1 MYCLVAATTWML
13 KTKHGLFRQSFF
25 DEPMT
30 QHPDM
35 PDEEF
40 TAPSSG
46 VLNALA
52 KERALTRIG
61 YFVTTK
67 RRGKQVDVWA
77 VLNWFV
83 QLANEDLAKIPP
95 TKLKQRVA
103 EYRALQEAS
112 VYSFGSGGFSNVP
125 PTLETFLQ
133 LQRTVKEDLNQLLRT
148 GSLTT
153 GPFSVKLFVHCPLN
167 SPGVKDANRPTHPIY
182 RGEYY
187 GAKENEGAIG
197 NETLTYVYSRC
208 LQQFG
213 HMLRRCPYCSNLFLQ
228 KRLVLSKKREGTYCR
243 DSCRT
248 LSRRKRLKEKK
259 ADEAARVKL
268 KSKKRRAHRATTRR
282 RVSHGKK
289 RR

>member
-1 MYCLVAATTWML
+1 ML
-13 KTKHGLFRQSFF
+13 KTKHSLYRQWLLN
-25 DEPMT
+25 EPMT
-30 QHPDM
+30 QPPDL
-35 PDEEF
+35 PDDEF

-95 TKLKQRVA
+95 AKLKQRVA

-112 VYSFGSGGFSNVP
+112 VYSFNSGGHSNVP
-125 PTLETFLQ
+125 PTLESFLQ
-133 LQRTVKEDLNQLLRT
+133 LQTTVMEYLDQLLRT

-153 GPFSVKLFVHCPLN
+153 DPFSVKLFVHCPLN
-167 SPGVKDANRPTHPIY
+167 NPGVKDANRPTHPIY
-182 RGEYY
+182 SGEYYY
-187 GAKENEGAIG
+187 GAKENEGSIG
-197 NETLTYVYSRC
+197 NETLTYVLSRC

-228 KRLVLSKKREGTYCR
+228 KRLVLSKKREGIYCR

-259 ADEAARVKL
+259 AEEPARVKL
-268 KSKKRRAHRATTRR
+268 KGKQRRAHHATARR
-282 RVSHGKK
+282 RASHGKK